1 MRRRGLCGLGLRG
14 EGVVGLV
21 VGLVLGLGSGMGLGF
36 SLGLVLE
43 RMGEGEGV
51 LEKKEVI

>member
-14 EGVVGLV
+14 EGV